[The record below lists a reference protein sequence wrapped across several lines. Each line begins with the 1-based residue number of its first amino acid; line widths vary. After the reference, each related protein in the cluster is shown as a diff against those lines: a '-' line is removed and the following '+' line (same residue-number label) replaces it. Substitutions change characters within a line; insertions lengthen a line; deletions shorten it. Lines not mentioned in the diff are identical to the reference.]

1 MAIPF
6 NVDRFKAELTN
17 GGARPNQFAVQL
29 TFPNY
34 VVARAAAVN
43 KSPFLVTASELPGQS
58 IGVTPVYYRGR
69 LIKMAG
75 DREFAPF
82 NCTVLNDSS
91 FTIRTALE
99 QWMNGIENLRNKT
112 GALQPSVY
120 QTDMFISQLDRNGA
134 IVKTYKFID
143 AYPTLIGPI
152 AVDYETNN
160 QIETFEAEF
169 TYNYWTSNTTSG
181 ASAFGVNVA
190 VNTPVGTFPLPV

>member
-34 VVARAAAVN
+34 VVSRAAAVT

-58 IGVTPVYYRGR
+58 IGVAPVYYRGR

-82 NCTVLNDSS
+82 SCTVLNDSA
-91 FTIRTALE
+91 FTIRTAIE
-99 QWMNGIENLRNKT
+99 QWMNGMENLRNKT
-112 GALQPSVY
+112 GTLQPSQY

-134 IVKTYKFID
+134 VLKQYKLLGSF
-143 AYPTLIGPI
+143 PVELS
-152 AVDYETNN
+152 AVGLDFGTND
-160 QIETFEAEF
+160 QLSTFQVTFQYQTFEV
-169 TYNYWTSNTTSG
+169 SNTPASQLVNAITSLG
-181 ASAFGVNVA
+181 GIA
-190 VNTPVGTFPLPV
+190 L

>member
-34 VVARAAAVN
+34 VVSRAAAVN
-43 KSPFLVTASELPGQS
+43 KSPFLVTTAELPGQS

-82 NCTVLNDSS
+82 SCTVINDSG
-91 FTIRTALE
+91 FTIRTAME

-120 QTDMFISQLDRNGA
+120 QTDMFVSQLDRNGA
-134 IVKTYKFID
+134 VLKQYKLLGAF
-143 AYPTLIGPI
+143 PTDIG
-152 AVDYETNN
+152 AVPLDFGSND
-160 QIETFEAEF
+160 QISNFQVSFQYQTFEA
-169 TYNYWTSNTTSG
+169 T
-181 ASAFGVNVA
+181 
-190 VNTPVGTFPLPV
+190 NTPASQLVNAITSLGGIAV

>member
-43 KSPFLVTASELPGQS
+43 KAPFLVTASELPGQS

-82 NCTVLNDSS
+82 ACTVLNDSS

-112 GALQPSVY
+112 GALQPSQY

-134 IVKTYKFID
+134 VLKQYKLFGVF
-143 AYPTLIGPI
+143 PTDIG
-152 AVDYETNN
+152 AVPLDFGTND
-160 QIETFEAEF
+160 QISSFGVTFQYQTFEA
-169 TYNYWTSNTTSG
+169 TNTPASQLVNAITSLG
-181 ASAFGVNVA
+181 GVA
-190 VNTPVGTFPLPV
+190 V

>member
-43 KSPFLVTASELPGQS
+43 KAPFLVTTAELPGQS

-82 NCTVLNDSS
+82 SCTVINDSG
-91 FTIRTALE
+91 FTIRTAME

-120 QTDMFISQLDRNGA
+120 QTDMFVSQLDRNGA
-134 IVKTYKFID
+134 VLKQYKLLGAF
-143 AYPTLIGPI
+143 PTDIS
-152 AVDYETNN
+152 AVPLDFGSND
-160 QIETFEAEF
+160 QISNFQVSFQYQTFEA
-169 TYNYWTSNTTSG
+169 T
-181 ASAFGVNVA
+181 
-190 VNTPVGTFPLPV
+190 NTPASQLVNAITSLGGIAI

>member
-34 VVARAAAVN
+34 VTSRAAAVN
-43 KSPFLVTASELPGQS
+43 KAPFLVTASELPGQT

-75 DREFAPF
+75 DREFGPF
-82 NCTVLNDSS
+82 SCTVLNDSG

-99 QWMNGIENLRNKT
+99 QWINGIENLRNKT
-112 GALQPSVY
+112 GALEPSRY

-134 IVKTYKFID
+134 VLKQYKLLGVF
-143 AYPTLIGPI
+143 PTDIS
-152 AVDYETNN
+152 AVPLDFGTND
-160 QIETFEAEF
+160 QLSSFSATFQYQTFEF
-169 TYNYWTSNTTSG
+169 T
-181 ASAFGVNVA
+181 
-190 VNTPVGTFPLPV
+190 NTPAGQLINAITSLGSSVSA

>member
-6 NVDRFKAELTN
+6 NVERFKAELTN

-34 VVARAAAVN
+34 VAGRAAAVR
-43 KSPFLVTASELPGQS
+43 KGPFLVSVAELPGQT

-69 LIKMAG
+69 LIKLAG

-82 NCTVLNDSS
+82 NFTVLNDSG

-99 QWMNGIENLRNKT
+99 QWMNGIDDLANKT
-112 GALQPSVY
+112 GRLTPSQY

-134 IVKTYKFID
+134 VLKQYKLIGAFPVEVGPVALDFGSNDQLSTFSASFQYQTFEFSNNPAQQLID
-143 AYPTLIGPI
+143 AL
-152 AVDYETNN
+152 
-160 QIETFEAEF
+160 
-169 TYNYWTSNTTSG
+169 
-181 ASAFGVNVA
+181 
-190 VNTPVGTFPLPV
+190 VGLS